1 MTFIK
6 IDCASNYVH
15 FWLIECIKGA
25 EPWTKSVLEGNLKKI
40 YVASNLPYQK
50 KQAVSGTKKNISRT
64 LILDK

>member
-1 MTFIK
+1 MCI
-6 IDCASNYVH
+6 SGY
-15 FWLIECIKGA
+15 ECIKGA